1 MAIAVECPDCGT
13 QFEIPPELIGAT
25 FCCAG
30 DACQAAVSCNEIYLK
45 SDFDIK
51 TYQGTGSGGLV
62 NTGLPRTLVQFASAA
77 AVISLML
84 VIMVVSAIAAS

>member
-1 MAIAVECPDCGT
+1 MAIAVECPVCGT

-25 FCCAG
+25 FGCAG
-30 DACQAAVSCNEIYLK
+30 GTCRADVSCNEIYLK

-51 TYQGTGSGGLV
+51 VFPGAGTGGFV
-62 NTGLPRTLVQFASAA
+62 NSGLPRTLVQFASAA

-84 VIMVVSAIAAS
+84 AIMMVSALAAQ